1 MSNDIFGQ
9 VQTVKQNFSKFDLSH
24 GKTMTLKPGVL
35 VPTLVLDCIPG
46 DKCIIS

>member
-1 MSNDIFGQ
+1 MSNDIFDQ
-9 VQTVKQNFSKFDLSH
+9 VQTNKQNFSKFDLSH

-46 DKCIIS
+46 DRFALS